1 MNKPKLLILDD
12 DPLAGQP
19 IQSIAEFAGF
29 EVRFVLEPVPF
40 FDQMQ
45 EWKPDFIV
53 LDLVMPEMDGVMVME
68 ELAARE
74 CDARLIITSGV
85 GGRVLDAAARAA
97 REHGLKVQGVLAK
110 PFTPAALRNL
120 LNHPLESH
128 SNSPCKKKAPPIMP
142 GIEQLHAALEEQRL
156 EVYLQPKVSC
166 TSYRLAGFEVLVR
179 WQELESGF
187 VPPDHFVPIAEREG
201 LIGALTRQVVEQAL
215 SWFASRHPGSGE
227 CVDNAAFDRCS
238 LVSGLH
244 LSINISAAS
253 MPDTALFDWIEQR
266 CRELDIPPRRITFE
280 LTETSAMEDATATLN
295 VLTRLRVKGFQLS
308 IDDFG
313 TGFSSMLQLVR
324 LPFSEI
330 KVDKSFVLTALR
342 SQESRSV
349 IKSII
354 DLGHSLGLQTTAEG
368 IEDAETFSYLQ
379 QAGCDLAQ
387 GFHIARPMPLK
398 AVDAW
403 LDQHLVEQEEKR
415 LTALRQLNLLD
426 TPREE
431 RFDRITRTACKAFN
445 VPKAIITLVD
455 RERQWFKSEQ
465 GQNAYETPRNISFC
479 HHAIL
484 GDEVMIVP
492 DARLDP
498 RFRNMSPV
506 TGKDPVR
513 FYAGCPLEI
522 RGGHRVGTLCI
533 VDTRPR
539 RFSAEDA
546 AILKDLARL
555 VESEIMATSLDQIE
569 PATALLN
576 QVGFETRAT
585 DALTF
590 CLRLNL
596 PITLCLFKLG
606 NYPSETSTDSRQGDR
621 AQAQFARI
629 LREEVRDADII
640 GQLGEHEFALL
651 LVDAALDG
659 GTETCSRICNRLEQ
673 LDKLPH
679 PLNCHSAVEV
689 FSTTR
694 QDSLTQLLRRAE
706 AQLENNR

>member
-1 MNKPKLLILDD
+1 MNTPKLLILDD
-12 DPLAGQP
+12 DPLAGQT

-29 EVRFVLEPVPF
+29 EVRFVLEPTPF
-40 FDQMQ
+40 FELIR
-45 EWKPDFIV
+45 EWKPDFIA
-53 LDLVMPEMDGVMVME
+53 LDLIIPEMDGVMVME
-68 ELAARE
+68 ELAARDCE
-74 CDARLIITSGV
+74 AGLIITSGV
-85 GGRVLDAAARAA
+85 GSRVLDAAARAA
-97 REHGLKVQGVLAK
+97 REHGLKMQGVLAK

-120 LNHPLESH
+120 LTHPIEPC
-128 SNSPCKKKAPPIMP
+128 SNKSRKKTAPAVLP
-142 GIEQLHAALEEQRL
+142 GVEQLQAALEEQRL
-156 EVYLQPKVSC
+156 EIYLQPKVSC
-166 TSYRLAGFEVLVR
+166 TSFRLAGFEVLVR
-179 WQELESGF
+179 WQEPGFGF
-187 VPPDHFVPIAEREG
+187 VPPDHFVPVAERNG
-201 LIGALTRQVVEQAL
+201 LIGALTRLVVDKAL
-215 SWFASRHPGSGE
+215 SWFASRHPGSIE
-227 CVDNAAFDRCS
+227 CEDNAAFDRCS
-238 LVSGLH
+238 LISGLH

-253 MPDTALFDWIEQR
+253 MSDTALFDWIEQR
-266 CRELDIPPRRITFE
+266 CVELDIPPRRITFE
-280 LTETSAMEDATATLN
+280 LTETSAMEDATASLN

-330 KVDKSFVLTALR
+330 KVDKSFVLTALQ

-354 DLGHSLGLQTTAEG
+354 ELGHSLGLQTTAEG
-368 IEDAETFSYLQ
+368 IEDAETFNYLQ

-387 GFHIARPMPLK
+387 GFHIARPMPLD

-403 LDQHLVEQEEKR
+403 LDQHLAEQEEKR
-415 LTALRQLNLLD
+415 LTALRQLQLLD
-426 TPREE
+426 TPRED
-431 RFDRITRTACKAFN
+431 RFDRITRTARKVFN

-465 GQNAYETPRNISFC
+465 GQKAHETPRNISFC

-484 GDEVMIVP
+484 GDEIMIVP
-492 DARLDP
+492 DARLDL
-498 RFRNMSPV
+498 RFRDMSPV
-506 TGKDPVR
+506 TGKDSVR

-533 VDTRPR
+533 VDTKPR

-546 AILKDLARL
+546 ATLKDLARL
-555 VESEIMATSLDQIE
+555 VEAEIMATSLDQIE

-576 QVGFETRAT
+576 RVGFETRAT

-596 PITLCLFKLG
+596 PVTLCLFRLG
-606 NYPSETSTDSRQGDR
+606 DDPADHSNGEHLDDR
-621 AQAQFARI
+621 ARAQFARI
-629 LREEVRDADII
+629 LREEVREADII

-651 LVDAALDG
+651 LVDAGLDEG
-659 GTETCSRICNRLEQ
+659 SETYNRICSRLDQ

-679 PLNCHSAVEV
+679 PLNCHSAVEA

-706 AQLENNR
+706 ARLENKR